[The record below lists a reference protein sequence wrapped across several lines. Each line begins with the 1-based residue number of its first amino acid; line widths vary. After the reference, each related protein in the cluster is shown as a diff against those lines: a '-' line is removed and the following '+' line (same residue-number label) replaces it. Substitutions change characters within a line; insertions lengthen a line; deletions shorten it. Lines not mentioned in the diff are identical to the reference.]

1 MTRAEYV
8 LLAMRLPKASSDGE
22 KDGTASEEPRT
33 NGSTPKPDS
42 AIEPKPAAKV
52 GVLWTSKGNS
62 ETPPVEGRLSK
73 PARYA
78 EQEAEAR
85 YQRLIN
91 QVSAKD
97 NEA

>member
-1 MTRAEYV
+1 V
-8 LLAMRLPKASSDGE
+8 LLAMRLPKASLDGE

-33 NGSTPKPDS
+33 NASTPKPDVALESKS
-42 AIEPKPAAKV
+42 APKP

-73 PARYA
+73 QARDA
-78 EQEAEAR
+78 EQEAEAK

-97 NEA
+97 TGV